1 MSVDIASLLDIREA
15 IERAVSFAAELNYDE
30 FLSDEKTMWAVY
42 SQIIVIGEATNR
54 ISQEFQQ
61 QHSEVPWRKI
71 ISMRHHLVHGYDE
84 IHWERVWETVTDDLP
99 LLKTAIEPLIPKEP

>member
-15 IERAVSFAAELNYDE
+15 IERAVSFTAELNYDQ

-42 SQIIVIGEATNR
+42 SQIIVIGEATTR

-84 IHWERVWETVTDDLP
+84 IRWERVWETVTVDLP

>member
-15 IERAVSFAAELNYDE
+15 IERAQSFAAELNYDQ
-30 FLSDEKTMWAVY
+30 FLGDEKTMWSVY

-61 QHSEVPWRKI
+61 QHSDVPWRKI
-71 ISMRHHLVHGYDE
+71 ISMRHHLVHGYD
-84 IHWERVWETVTDDLP
+84 
-99 LLKTAIEPLIPKEP
+99 

>member
-15 IERAVSFAAELNYDE
+15 IERAVSFAAELNYDQ
-30 FLSDEKTMWAVY
+30 FLSDEKAMWAVY

-84 IHWERVWETVTDDLP
+84 IRWERVWETVTVDLP